1 MSDMNFLERLLD
13 GVAVE
18 WKPLGNVC
26 LSISAGGDL
35 PAKYLKGQNEPT
47 EEFPYPIYSNGIDE
61 KSIYGY
67 TD

>member
-1 MSDMNFLERLLD
+1 MSFLERLLD

-18 WKPLGNVC
+18 WKPLGEVC

-35 PAKYLKGQNEPT
+35 PAQYLKGQNEST

-61 KSIYGY
+61 KSMAIQM
-67 TD
+67 DIR